1 MKKRF
6 LTASLATM
14 MVLSLA
20 ACGGGKA
27 ADTTTAPAATE
38 APADTKAEDK
48 AEETK
53 AEETKAEAEAAGEKA
68 PEDYKGT
75 VVVYSPHDADPLNA
89 GVNLF
94 MEKYPNV
101 KVEVVAAGTGELCN
115 RIAAETANP
124 IADVLWG
131 GGADSLAAFKEYF
144 EPYVC
149 ANDEFIGASYRTASP
164 VSALL
169 GLALF
174 GCNEINKQLGVL
186 LIRASLNQGHSIR
199 HSAGSVLRIYKS
211 YRRVILVLHG
221 SLLQGQSHI
230 ELTVSHHLM
239 ALA

>member
-149 ANDEFIGASYRTASP
+149 ANDEFIGCRLPRYLTKPRQRRNEWDMAGSDGISR
-164 VSALL
+164 VSAVFRGKLL
-169 GLALF
+169 LT
-174 GCNEINKQLGVL
+174 NKM
-186 LIRASLNQGHSIR
+186 
-199 HSAGSVLRIYKS
+199 RI
-211 YRRVILVLHG
+211 I
-221 SLLQGQSHI
+221 
-230 ELTVSHHLM
+230 
-239 ALA
+239 